1 MDLSFTYRE
10 YPPPESLRQYV
21 KSFWVFEPTT
31 SAPAELRFSPIPD
44 GFPGIIFQLGER
56 PAFHDTGKNPMPPV
70 FVFRSSLTRRQML
83 LSGDITTLGVYF
95 YPSAIRTVFGFDA
108 KEMAEDCLGFD

>member
-1 MDLSFTYRE
+1 MKKKRLLFVSLSGVEPPEYMDLSFTYRE

-44 GFPGIIFQLGER
+44 GFPGMIFQLGEQ

-70 FVFRSSLTRRQML
+70 FVFRS
-83 LSGDITTLGVYF
+83 
-95 YPSAIRTVFGFDA
+95 A
-108 KEMAEDCLGFD
+108 